1 MPGYKREQQSTVHY
15 TNRIVR
21 VSLSG
26 GKKYLK
32 FPDKGPVI
40 CIGKDYCCAS
50 IVKVEVKP
58 YNQGF
63 KLLVTYDAVNPE
75 VSAPANPKRILG
87 LDAGVTNFLAGVTN
101 FDHAPFLVDGRW
113 IKAENQ
119 YFNKKRAKLLS
130 ELAKGTD
137 SVHSVKNS
145 KRLSAL
151 SRKRDQKFRVFFYK
165 TAHWL
170 SRVCVSMQ
178 IDVVVCTHNP
188 GQKQGV
194 NTGRI
199 NNQNFVQIPYA
210 TFFEILKRV
219 AAEYGIPVILREESY
234 TSKASLVDG
243 DMIPTF
249 GDEPGQPY
257 QFSGKRIKRGA
268 YQTKSGM
275 IINAD
280 LNGAGN
286 VIRKEYP
293 DAFADIEDW
302 SFLNHTIIVITRDQL
317 CHGLR
322 QKWRKPVSVVPHKS
336 VSRDR
341 YTKHDDRW
349 GKKQDYMELFGVT
362 KKAKREYLAA

>member
-1 MPGYKREQQSTVHY
+1 M
-15 TNRIVR
+15 
-21 VSLSG
+21 
-26 GKKYLK
+26 
-32 FPDKGPVI
+32 
-40 CIGKDYCCAS
+40 
-50 IVKVEVKP
+50 
-58 YNQGF
+58 
-63 KLLVTYDAVNPE
+63 
-75 VSAPANPKRILG
+75 
-87 LDAGVTNFLAGVTN
+87 DAGVTNFLAGVTN